1 MPFPKIDT
9 NELKRGGVTVVAA
22 VVMAGGLAACG
33 STSDSDYV
41 LHYSTY
47 SNATSDQSK
56 TVQRWAEDV
65 ERLTDGGVTVEFHY
79 SESLVGASESVAAT
93 LDGRVDLAQ
102 VGSLY
107 AASDLAMYTASELPF
122 ESMNPEAHLRT
133 INRMY
138 RENETFRAD
147 FDRQGVRL
155 LFPLPIGNAT
165 LGSASPVRT
174 LEDIEGRSIR
184 SGGLLSEVMVAA
196 DVNPVSMGATDVYES
211 MQRGIISGYTS
222 LGMSNLP
229 TFGLSDSTPHI
240 VDPGVGAYAS
250 SIVVVNEDLFQ
261 EMPEEYQNALLESGE
276 RAIGYGLDELD
287 ILGMLACEQLRES
300 GADFAA
306 LPADEMEALRTKT
319 GAAEQWVAR
328 NQERGY
334 DAQSVLDDYRAFIA
348 EESAKSEYVDA
359 LPRCIQ
365 EAQ

>member
-1 MPFPKIDT
+1 MHS
-9 NELKRGGVTVVAA
+9 LRRVGAA
-22 VVMAGGLAACG
+22 LGAATILAGSLTACG
-33 STSDSDYV
+33 NTSGSEYV

-65 ERLTDGGVTVEFHY
+65 ERLTDGAVNVRFHY
-79 SESLVGASESVAAT
+79 SESLVGAEESVAAT

-122 ESMNPEAHLRT
+122 ESTNPESHLRA

-138 RENETFRAD
+138 HENETFRED

-165 LGSASPVRT
+165 LGSTVPTQSLDDLR
-174 LEDIEGRSIR
+174 GRSIR

-196 DVNPVSMGATDVYES
+196 GVNPVAMTATDVYES
-211 MQRGIISGYTS
+211 MERGIISGYTS

-229 TFGLSDSTPHI
+229 TFGLADSTPYI

-261 EMPEEYQNALLESGE
+261 EMPEKYQKAVLEAGQ
-276 RAIGYGLDELD
+276 RAIGYGLEELD
-287 ILGMLACEQLRES
+287 ALGSRACEQLLDS
-300 GADFAA
+300 GAEFSA
-306 LPADEMEALRTKT
+306 LPSDELDRLREET
-319 GAAEQWVAR
+319 GADRQWVSRYEA
-328 NQERGY
+328 RGY
-334 DAQSVLDDYRAFIA
+334 DAQSVLDDYRALIA
-348 EESAKSEYVDA
+348 EENAKSDYVDA
-359 LPRCIQ
+359 LPRCLQ